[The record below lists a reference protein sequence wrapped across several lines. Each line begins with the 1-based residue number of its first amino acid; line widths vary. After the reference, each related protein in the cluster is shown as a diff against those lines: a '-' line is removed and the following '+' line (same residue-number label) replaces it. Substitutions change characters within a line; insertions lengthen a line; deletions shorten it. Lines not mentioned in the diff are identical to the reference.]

1 MNHYYLP
8 LKFDPENNS
17 TFEWL
22 KLHYIIALVFG
33 SMQLW
38 PFTSYKMS

>member
-8 LKFDPENNS
+8 LKFDPENNYVWM
-17 TFEWL
+17 FEIAL
-22 KLHYIIALVFG
+22 NALVFG